1 MVHEAKGNQIQS
13 WKDLLK
19 SFLSQYDHE
28 VDTAP
33 DRMSL
38 MTKEKKETKSFKE
51 YTQRWR
57 DLAFQVQPLLTEK
70 EITFIFVDT
79 ILAPYYDKMIG
90 NAMRNFSEMVL
101 SM

>member
-1 MVHEAKGNQIQS
+1 MGSDKLLIHYFQESLTRSITRWYMKPKGNQIQS

-51 YTQRWR
+51 YTQR
-57 DLAFQVQPLLTEK
+57 
-70 EITFIFVDT
+70 
-79 ILAPYYDKMIG
+79 
-90 NAMRNFSEMVL
+90 
-101 SM
+101 